1 MTTASPTP
9 FRRFRPE
16 EFEPSDEELA
26 DTRTSQGAQGT
37 DSAIGS
43 GVGGLVGTL
52 AGLAPLLAGP
62 AGIPLLS
69 TTMPIGAAVGASVG
83 GAAGGVIGGHQAE
96 QADERLRA
104 AEEERK
110 KKLSALQMREQALA
124 DFIGD
129 A

>member
-1 MTTASPTP
+1 MP

-16 EFEPSDEELA
+16 EFAPTDEELA

-52 AGLAPLLAGP
+52 AGLAPLL
-62 AGIPLLS
+62 IPGGAALAPV
-69 TTMPIGAAVGASVG
+69 TAPIGAQVGSSIGSA
-83 GAAGGVIGGHQAE
+83 IGGQVGSHEAE

-124 DFIGD
+124 DFIGGD
-129 A
+129 

>member
-1 MTTASPTP
+1 MP

-26 DTRTSQGAQGT
+26 DARTSQSAQGT

-52 AGLAPLLAGP
+52 AGLAPLL
-62 AGIPLLS
+62 IPGV
-69 TTMPIGAAVGASVG
+69 GAAIAPITAPMGGQIGSSVG
-83 GAAGGVIGGHQAE
+83 SAIGGQIGGHDAE
-96 QADERLRA
+96 QADERLRK

-110 KKLSALQMREQALA
+110 KKLTALQMREQALN
-124 DFIGD
+124 DFIGGG
-129 A
+129 